1 MNVLSLGLA
10 IMPGPKILG
19 DALHTV
25 DLGACPDVVKKHAL
39 DAMRVEYQLWQT
51 QLEAA
56 PLMRRTALLSECSNR
71 FIWGS
76 RGVEEQCYSS
86 KTIESTG
93 LFFCSSWL
101 LSKHIEKCE
110 RKHIEKCERLG
121 THFCIYNKS
130 NCNGEE
136 TPTMVLTSLDR
147 HGAVVPG
154 PVAQAA
160 ADCVNQQMLD
170 SRQRVAL

>member
-1 MNVLSLGLA
+1 MKNNA
-10 IMPGPKILG
+10 
-19 DALHTV
+19 
-25 DLGACPDVVKKHAL
+25 
-39 DAMRVEYQLWQT
+39 
-51 QLEAA
+51 
-56 PLMRRTALLSECSNR
+56 
-71 FIWGS
+71 F
-76 RGVEEQCYSS
+76 SS

-130 NCNGEE
+130 SCNGEE
-136 TPTMVLTSLDR
+136 TPTMVLTSWDR
-147 HGAVVPG
+147 HGAVVLG

>member
-1 MNVLSLGLA
+1 MRCGLSTSCGKPNWRQPLLCAGRHCCQNVPTDSF
-10 IMPGPKILG
+10 G
-19 DALHTV
+19 D
-25 DLGACPDVVKKHAL
+25 
-39 DAMRVEYQLWQT
+39 
-51 QLEAA
+51 LEALKNNA
-56 PLMRRTALLSECSNR
+56 
-71 FIWGS
+71 F
-76 RGVEEQCYSS
+76 SS

-130 NCNGEE
+130 SCNGEE